1 MKLVGILYCDFHTSQ
16 TSLIITWY
24 GWLWQKESGEEESL
38 TENEWRD
45 KTVKRLA
52 AQRAVEKERS
62 EETMAAVKDVTELVD
77 DALED
82 GVVPEDLFAL
92 NLAEEGQKLSRKEKA
107 AAAQR
112 LGQDRAARGH
122 DDKLTLALLEY
133 GFLTSGGELLK
144 AAKAKRTAEN
154 LAQRA
159 VWGAKKYELDKAGLL
174 IDKQHLPPREGALG
188 PGTPRPAAAR
198 SASTSTGEV
207 EF

>member
-1 MKLVGILYCDFHTSQ
+1 
-16 TSLIITWY
+16 
-24 GWLWQKESGEEESL
+24 
-38 TENEWRD
+38 
-45 KTVKRLA
+45 
-52 AQRAVEKERS
+52 
-62 EETMAAVKDVTELVD
+62 MAAVKDVTELVD

-159 VWGAKKYELDKAGLL
+159 VWAAKKHELEKAGVL
-174 IDKQHLPPREGALG
+174 IEKQHLPPREGALG
-188 PGTPRPAAAR
+188 PGTPRPVAAR
-198 SASTSTGEV
+198 SAPTSTGADQV

>member
-1 MKLVGILYCDFHTSQ
+1 
-16 TSLIITWY
+16 
-24 GWLWQKESGEEESL
+24 
-38 TENEWRD
+38 
-45 KTVKRLA
+45 
-52 AQRAVEKERS
+52 
-62 EETMAAVKDVTELVD
+62 MAAVKDVSVLVS

-92 NLAEEGQKLSRKEKA
+92 NLVEEGQKLSRKEKA

-144 AAKAKRTAEN
+144 AAKAKKTAEN
-154 LAQRA
+154 LAERA
-159 VWGAKKYELDKAGLL
+159 RWVAKKHELEKAGLL
-174 IDKQHLPPREGALG
+174 IEKQHLPPSEGSLG
-188 PGTPRPAAAR
+188 PGTPRPVAAR
-198 SASTSTGEV
+198 FAPHSTGVDHV

>member
-1 MKLVGILYCDFHTSQ
+1 M
-16 TSLIITWY
+16 
-24 GWLWQKESGEEESL
+24 
-38 TENEWRD
+38 TEVEWRV
-45 KTVKRLA
+45 KTGKRLA
-52 AQRAVEKERS
+52 AQRASEKVRD
-62 EETMAAVKDVTELVD
+62 EETMASLKDVSVLVN

-82 GVVPEDLFAL
+82 GVDAQDLFAL

-144 AAKAKRTAEN
+144 AAKAKKTADS
-154 LAQRA
+154 LAERA
-159 VWGAKKYELDKAGLL
+159 LWAAKKYELEKAGLL
-174 IDKQHLPPREGALG
+174 IEKQHLPPWEGALG

-198 SASTSTGEV
+198 SASSSTGADQV
-207 EF
+207 AF